1 MGTSGFCAFDANGGM
16 RVVVPT
22 PAGGAGAFCAHHS
35 HTAVAAVVD
44 RRNERIWTGIF
55 RMPFRI
61 SSLEWLFD
69 RERNQIEILVLEKKT
84 GILQKKGNGG
94 VEKKEIRKNTEK
106 KEKTGEKK
114 VVPKKKN
121 RAALH

>member
-16 RVVVPT
+16 RVVVPK

-69 RERNQIEILVLEKKT
+69 RERNQIEILVLEKKP
-84 GILQKKGNGG
+84 GFC
-94 VEKKEIRKNTEK
+94 RKRGT
-106 KEKTGEKK
+106 
-114 VVPKKKN
+114 VALKKKK
-121 RAALH
+121 